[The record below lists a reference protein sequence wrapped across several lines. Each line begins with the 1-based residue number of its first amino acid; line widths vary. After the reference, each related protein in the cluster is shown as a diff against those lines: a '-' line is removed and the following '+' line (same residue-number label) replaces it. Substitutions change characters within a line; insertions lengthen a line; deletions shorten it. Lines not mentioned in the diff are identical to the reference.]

1 MYICH
6 GLRPRTDFHARPLR
20 RFRAAPAILT
30 AKAPSII
37 FISRL
42 NVMASVPAVYACDHV
57 PPLLTTTQDSLRD
70 IALVVSLYRAGVV
83 THVPRGF
90 DEEFQRST

>member
-1 MYICH
+1 MYICQ
-6 GLRPRTDFHARPLR
+6 GLRPRTDFHAKPFR

-30 AKAPSII
+30 AKAPSIV

-42 NVMASVPAVYACDHV
+42 NVMASVPVVYACDHSAA
-57 PPLLTTTQDSLRD
+57 LLTTTQDSLRD
-70 IALVVSLYRAGVV
+70 TALVVSLFRMGLD
-83 THVPRGF
+83 TQVPRGF

>member
-1 MYICH
+1 
-6 GLRPRTDFHARPLR
+6 
-20 RFRAAPAILT
+20 
-30 AKAPSII
+30 
-37 FISRL
+37 
-42 NVMASVPAVYACDHV
+42 MASAPAVYACDHV